1 MFCTFAKVK
10 KRPLKQWL
18 LQTVLLMKIEK
29 IAFDKPPVIL
39 APLEDITDLP
49 FRLLCK
55 EQGADMV
62 YTEFISSEG
71 LIRDAVKSTVKMDLV
86 DKERP
91 VGIQIFGHDTDSM
104 RQAAQM
110 AANANPDLIDI
121 NFGCP
126 VKKVVNKG
134 AGSGILRD
142 IPKMTAITKAVVEA
156 VDIPVTVK
164 TRLGW
169 DANNKPIVDVA
180 EQLQDIG
187 IQALT
192 IHGRTRSQLYR
203 DTADWTLIGEVKNN
217 PRMKIPIIGN
227 GDITSGEI
235 AKEMLDRYGVDGI
248 MIGRAA
254 IGYPWI
260 FAEIKHY
267 LEKGETLPTPTIEER
282 VRVCTTHL
290 EEEIKRKG
298 ERKGIIEMRKTYS
311 HYFKGIAHF
320 KPYRIRLMEAN
331 EQDEIFSILREISQ
345 GNFLLVKL

>member
-1 MFCTFAKVK
+1 
-10 KRPLKQWL
+10 
-18 LQTVLLMKIEK
+18 MKIGK
-29 IAFDKPPVIL
+29 IRFEKPPVIL

-71 LIRDAVKSTVKMDLV
+71 LIRDAVKSTVKMDLEEA
-86 DKERP
+86 ERP

-110 AANANPDLIDI
+110 AATANPDLIDI

-142 IPKMTAITKAVVEA
+142 IPKMIEITKAVVEA
-156 VDIPVTVK
+156 VDVPVTVK

-169 DANNKPIVDVA
+169 DENSKPIVEVA
-180 EQLQDIG
+180 EQLQDVG

-203 DTADWTLIGEVKNN
+203 GTADWTLIGEVKKN

-227 GDITSGEI
+227 GDITSGAI
-235 AKEMLDRYGVDGI
+235 AKEMLERYGVDGI

-260 FAEIKHY
+260 FSEVKHF
-267 LEKGETLPTPTIEER
+267 LETGETLPPPTIEER
-282 VRVCTTHL
+282 VRVCKTHL

-298 ERKGIIEMRKTYS
+298 ERKGVVEMRKTYG
-311 HYFKGIAHF
+311 HYFKGVSHF
-320 KPYRIRLMEAN
+320 KPFRIELVNATTAE
-331 EQDEIFSILREISQ
+331 EIYNIFERILNAGLQLIELS
-345 GNFLLVKL
+345 